1 MRLPGDLPPLHVTRA
16 RGIIMMH
23 GRQKSDAKTKK
34 KKKEREERRENEKY
48 KQVVW

>member
-34 KKKEREERRENEKY
+34 KKRAGGKEGE
-48 KQVVW
+48 